1 MLLFLLLYLLIVQL
15 VGINLVL
22 LGLLTEEVVYQWYLL
37 IIMVGVV
44 LVINSYYVV
53 LLQKLMDTILENCLI
68 VS

>member
-44 LVINSYYVV
+44 LVINSYYIV
-53 LLQKLMDTILENCLI
+53 LLQKLMDTTLENCLI